1 MAFFS
6 FPVLSREKYRL
17 LVLASLVFVDLYSL
31 PTLSTRDSD
40 LQKRVLT
47 AVLGLLA
54 NKTQYRWLSAH
65 TLFMKRPAVFMLMV
79 MSLRDKNRELFVVH
93 LFFIDLQGTFFYK
106 AQIR

>member
-1 MAFFS
+1 M
-6 FPVLSREKYRL
+6 
-17 LVLASLVFVDLYSL
+17 LASLVFVDLYSL

-65 TLFMKRPAVFMLMV
+65 TIYEEACSVYVNGDEFER
-79 MSLRDKNRELFVVH
+79 
-93 LFFIDLQGTFFYK
+93 
-106 AQIR
+106 